1 MIQLNGLALAYL
13 GDAYYELEVR
23 KHLLASGITKVDDL
37 HKEAI
42 RFTSARGQSLAMDN
56 LEGLSDEEV
65 VIYKRGRNAEST
77 RKPKN
82 TDLATY
88 HNATGFE
95 ALIGYL
101 YLSGSQERLDEIVRQ
116 SIDIVA
122 KSPE

>member
-1 MIQLNGLALAYL
+1 VIQLNGLALAYL

-122 KSPE
+122 KSLE

>member
-1 MIQLNGLALAYL
+1 VIQLNGLALAYL